1 MMNSPPEAI
10 SRFVALDVHKASV
23 MVAAIDAT
31 QRVLLPPRRIP
42 RAKFAAWAA
51 AHLAPT
57 DAVVLEATTDAW
69 QWHDELRPLVASVT
83 VAHPLLVKLIADA
96 RVKTDA
102 RDALNLARLLAA
114 GLIPAVWVPPVA
126 VRELRGLL
134 SHRQRLVRQRT
145 QARNRLHAVL
155 YRHHIVPPAASPFAA
170 AQRAWWAGL
179 TLPATE
185 RLRARQDLALLDS
198 LGGLIAEVERELA
211 RLSTTETWADQAA
224 FLLQLPGIG
233 VLSAL
238 ALLAAIGDIARFPTA
253 KRLVG
258 YAGLG
263 AGVQQSG
270 QTRRGGG
277 ITKQGRRELRS
288 ALVEAAWGA
297 VRTHERWRT
306 AYERLAQRRGSGK
319 AIVAIARKLLVV
331 VWHVLQAREA
341 DRHADAA
348 QVASKFLRWSE
359 KVGRAARGGEPAG
372 TFVRRELDRVG
383 LGAELAQITRSGQ
396 VYRLPPSPALSG

>member
-1 MMNSPPEAI
+1 MNSPPAPAR
-10 SRFVALDVHKASV
+10 RFVALDVHKASV
-23 MVAAIDAT
+23 VVAAIDAA
-31 QRVLLPPRRIP
+31 QQVLLPPRRVP
-42 RAKFAAWAA
+42 RERFAAWAE
-51 AHLAPT
+51 AHLTPT

-69 QWHDELRPLVASVT
+69 QWHDALRPLVASVT
-83 VAHPLLVKLIADA
+83 VAHPLPVRLIADA

-114 GLIPAVWVPPVA
+114 GLIPAVWVPPTE

-155 YRHHIVPPAASPFAA
+155 HRHHLAPPGPAPFAA
-170 AQRAWWAGL
+170 TWRDWWAHL
-179 TLPATE
+179 ALPATE
-185 RLRARQDLALLDS
+185 RLRVRQDLALLDS
-198 LGGLIAEVERELA
+198 LEPLIGEVEQELA
-211 RLSTTETWADQAA
+211 RLSTTEPWTSQAA

-233 VLSAL
+233 VLNAMV
-238 ALLAAIGDIARFPTA
+238 LLAAIGDVARFPTA
-253 KRLVG
+253 KKLVG

-263 AGVQQSG
+263 ARVEQTG
-270 QTRRGGG
+270 QTRRTGG
-277 ITKQGRRELRS
+277 ITKQGRRELRA
-288 ALVEAAWGA
+288 ALVEAAWVA
-297 VRTHERWRT
+297 VRTHPWWR
-306 AYERLAQRRGSGK
+306 AVFERLEQRRGGGK

-359 KVGRAARGGEPAG
+359 QVGKVARGGEPAG
-372 TFVRRELDRVG
+372 AFVRRELTR
-383 LGAELAQITRSGQ
+383 LGIGEELSRITRSGQ
-396 VYRLPPSPALSG
+396 VYRLPPGTAPAG

>member
-1 MMNSPPEAI
+1 MNSPPEPVR
-10 SRFVALDVHKASV
+10 RFVALDVHKASV
-23 MVAAIDAT
+23 VVAAIDAA
-31 QRVLLPPRRIP
+31 QQVLLPPRRVP
-42 RAKFAAWAA
+42 RERFATWAE
-51 AHLAPT
+51 AHLLST

-69 QWHDELRPLVASVT
+69 QWHDALRPLVASVT

-114 GLIPAVWVPPVA
+114 GLIPAVWVPPTE

-155 YRHHIVPPAASPFAA
+155 HRHHLAPPGPAPFAA
-170 AQRAWWAGL
+170 TWRDWWARL
-179 TLPATE
+179 ALPATE
-185 RLRARQDLALLDS
+185 RLRVRQDLALLDS
-198 LGGLIAEVERELA
+198 LEPLIGEVERELA
-211 RLSTTETWADQAA
+211 RLSTMEPWTSQAA

-233 VLSAL
+233 VLNAMV
-238 ALLAAIGDIARFPTA
+238 LLAAIGDVARFPTA
-253 KRLVG
+253 KKLVG

-263 AGVQQSG
+263 ARVEQTG
-270 QTRRGGG
+270 QTRRTGG
-277 ITKQGRRELRS
+277 ITKQGRRELRA
-288 ALVEAAWGA
+288 ALVEAAWVA
-297 VRTHERWRT
+297 VRTHPWWR
-306 AYERLAQRRGSGK
+306 AVFERLEQRRGGGK

-359 KVGRAARGGEPAG
+359 QVGKVARGGEPAG
-372 TFVRRELDRVG
+372 AFVRRELTR
-383 LGAELAQITRSGQ
+383 LGIGEELSRITRSGQ
-396 VYRLPPSPALSG
+396 VYRLPPGTAPAG